1 MVSNRGRNLLND
13 VRQQS
18 LDINARLG
26 RHKHSLVGIQ
36 FERVLH
42 LLERSFGICRGKI
55 DLVDDRHQS
64 QALREGQIKVCDGLR
79 LHALASIHKQESCGG
94 AVSNYSSE
102 SSDAGIIRTSS
113 AASITPGNLG
123 PKVDVARRVDQMQ
136 EIILPFVVVEHG
148 TCLRLDGDASLA
160 LDVELIQDLSI
171 ASLLNGARQF
181 KKTIAESAF
190 AMVDVSHDAE
200 VPESLNWDFGYSLLK
215 L

>member
-1 MVSNRGRNLLND
+1 
-13 VRQQS
+13 
-18 LDINARLG
+18 
-26 RHKHSLVGIQ
+26 
-36 FERVLH
+36 
-42 LLERSFGICRGKI
+42 
-55 DLVDDRHQS
+55 
-64 QALREGQIKVCDGLR
+64 
-79 LHALASIHKQESCGG
+79 
-94 AVSNYSSE
+94 
-102 SSDAGIIRTSS
+102 
-113 AASITPGNLG
+113 
-123 PKVDVARRVDQMQ
+123 MQ